1 MSGALGSPRPQEL
14 QRWFGR
20 SCRMGSGSA
29 RSSLLCHQRS
39 LPSVAALGHLCSV
52 KLVVGTG
59 RGGFTE
65 GIERFPGCPV
75 TSRRSHQGGRFSR
88 AGSGDATILLSPA
101 APPVRSRSAMP
112 GSVPRIC
119 GPSPFPALQPLV
131 LLLPPPIKTNKQ
143 KSQQHMAETT
153 HICKSTYFSRWIS
166 RCGSP

>member
-20 SCRMGSGSA
+20 SSRMGLGSA
-29 RSSLLCHQRS
+29 RSSLLC
-39 LPSVAALGHLCSV
+39 PIGHLCSV
-52 KLVVGTG
+52 KLSVGMG

-75 TSRRSHQGGRFSR
+75 TSRWSHQGSRFSR

-101 APPVRSRSAMP
+101 APLVRSRSAML

-119 GPSPFPALQPLV
+119 GPSPFPAPQPLA